1 MTGHT
6 ASQLASRRGF
16 TWAVGRLRS
25 LTVPAWRVQVLMLG
39 AVLTSLPWVR
49 TVDNDYWYHVRTGRL
64 IVESGIPGRDPYSWT
79 AIGKPWVPH
88 EWLAEMAMY
97 AAQSVLGFAGVV
109 MLLMPLVLLALLIPF
124 AAARRR
130 GVGTRPLVALQLL
143 AVLAFASFEPIR
155 PQAFSWLF
163 FSVFV
168 AVLLDHQEGR
178 PAMVWALPPIM
189 LIWVNVHLGF
199 YFGFLVLMCWFL
211 GSAWDRLRGRQ
222 SPLVLATLVSVASL
236 AAAFVNPSGPEILA
250 YPLRFAI
257 QSPAGTAVVTE
268 FQHPSLTQ
276 PAQWPIFII
285 VALLLAALAS
295 PQRPRAWLSILTL
308 VVIALGFRSVR
319 HMQFAT
325 LLLLP
330 VCGPALAARW
340 DWASS
345 ARDSAVRVPALVA
358 GALVGVAFLI
368 AGFLTLQNT
377 GGGVS
382 LYEPN
387 AKGYPAGG
395 AEYVRQN
402 YPDARMFNDFN
413 SSHFLIYTLY
423 PDQRVF
429 IDGRFDFYGNELMS
443 DYLKV
448 HAAEPG
454 WQEVLNDYGVEVV
467 LVTRDLP
474 VARAL
479 ARETAWQLV
488 FDGSN
493 DVVYART
500 RLG

>member
-1 MTGHT
+1 M
-6 ASQLASRRGF
+6 
-16 TWAVGRLRS
+16 
-25 LTVPAWRVQVLMLG
+25 PAWRVQILMLG

-64 IVESGIPGRDPYSWT
+64 IVESGIPGSDPYSWT
-79 AIGKPWVPH
+79 AAGKPWVPH
-88 EWLAEMAMY
+88 EWLAEVAMY
-97 AAQSVLGFAGVV
+97 GAHSALGFAGVV

-168 AVLLDHQEGR
+168 AILLDHHEGR

-199 YFGFLVLMCWFL
+199 YFGFLVLTCWVF
-211 GSAWDRLRGRQ
+211 GSAWEKLRGRR
-222 SPLVLATLVSVASL
+222 SSLALATLVLVAAV
-236 AAAFVNPSGPEILA
+236 AAACVNPSGPDILT
-250 YPLRFAI
+250 YPLRFAV

-268 FQHPSLTQ
+268 FQHPSIAQ

-285 VALLLAALAS
+285 VALLLASLAS
-295 PQRPRAWLSILTL
+295 PQRPRAWLVLLSLI
-308 VVIALGFRSVR
+308 VIAAGFQSVR

-345 ARDSAVRVPALVA
+345 VRDSGVRIPALPG
-358 GALVGVAFLI
+358 GALAGVAFLT

-377 GGGVS
+377 GGGIS
-382 LYEPN
+382 LYEPSG
-387 AKGYPAGG
+387 KGYPADG
-395 AEYVRQN
+395 AEFVRQN
-402 YPDARMFNDFN
+402 YRDARMFNDFN

-448 HAAEPG
+448 HGARPG
-454 WQEVLNDYGVEVV
+454 WQEILDRYGVEVV
-467 LVTRDLP
+467 LVTRDVP
-474 VARAL
+474 IVRAL
-479 ARETAWQLV
+479 ARDPGWQRV

-493 DVVYART
+493 DIVYARA
-500 RLG
+500 GE